1 MRHKMDKD
9 LRRSAIINASILTL
23 IFGLQTVQAIASNS
37 LLGFLSLIAT
47 LSTATDVYRFYKA

>member
-1 MRHKMDKD
+1 MDKD